1 MNAIAESTNSKAIIA
16 GRKFNPRIAT
26 VLLGL
31 CMFGSGAAGLVNEYI
46 LATVST
52 YILGSSIEQF
62 SIIIAT
68 MMAMM
73 GVGGWIQKF
82 VSDKRLI
89 EKFIGI
95 EVTLAILGGFAPIAI
110 YASFGMMDSHF
121 ALIQYGFVG
130 SIGFLIGM
138 EIPLVLR
145 INKQYVTNL
154 KSNLS
159 IILSLDYI
167 GSFVGAIAWIYFLL
181 RTFPLTEISFI
192 VAGSNFLVAIVAFL
206 YFNRHG
212 LVKHKKV
219 SIAVI
224 VITIAATVIGFSQNR
239 NWNTTLEQK
248 LYDEPIVLATTTK
261 YQRLVVTHDKYL
273 DDYRLFINGNVQFSS
288 VDEDRYHEPLVH
300 PVMHA
305 APKRE
310 HVLILGGGD
319 GMALREVLK
328 YKDVRSVTLVDLDPE
343 MTKIFSSDPILTKL
357 NGNAFADARV
367 NPVPAAGLTDD
378 GWGAVYMET
387 GNKDSETGL
396 EETEKVAD
404 VQVFNLDADKFVSR
418 LSERRWDVVIVDFPD
433 PSSIELVKLYSK
445 EFYLKLKN
453 RVLAP
458 DGVFAIQSTSP
469 FHAKEAYLCIK
480 RTMEAAGL
488 ETIPYHENVPSFGD
502 WGWFMAW
509 NKTSDIGGK
518 IKGDITHRKEYRVE
532 TDFLTPTVFRRQLV
546 FGKGELETKMVD
558 VSTLMDPVLLD
569 KYNRH
574 GWLNY

>member
-46 LATVST
+46 LATIST

-73 GVGGWIQKF
+73 GVGGWVQRFI
-82 VSDKRLI
+82 SDQRLI
-89 EKFIGI
+89 EKFVGI

-110 YASFGMMDSHF
+110 YAAFGLMDSHF

-167 GSFVGAIAWIYFLL
+167 GSFVGAIAWVYFLL

-212 LVKHKKV
+212 LVKYKKA
-219 SIAVI
+219 SIAMI
-224 VITIAATVIGFSQNR
+224 AITIAVTIMGFSQNR
-239 NWNTTLEQK
+239 GWNTTLEQR
-248 LYDEPIVLATTTK
+248 LYDEPIVLAATTK

-305 APKRE
+305 APRRE

-343 MTKIFSSDPILTKL
+343 MTKIFSNDPILTKL
-357 NGNAFADARV
+357 NDNAFADARV

-387 GNKDSETGL
+387 GRKDASGA

-404 VQVFNLDADKFVSR
+404 IQVFNLDADKFVGR
-418 LSERRWDVVIVDFPD
+418 LAKRRWDVVIVDFPD

-480 RTMEAAGL
+480 RTIEAAGL

-502 WGWFMAW
+502 WGWFLAW
-509 NKTSDIGGK
+509 NKASDIGGK
-518 IKGDITHRKEYRVE
+518 IKGDIEYRKEYLVE
-532 TDFLTPTVFRRQLV
+532 TGFLTPTVFRRQLV